1 MDKSRSLDELNIE
14 LQKAQEQ
21 LNENRIIEILEQ
33 IITIHK
39 ETEDFSELVETVNKL
54 IPLLDLHKKKEKKAV
69 ILLLKS
75 QALFRLADYITSI
88 SVVREALQIFL
99 KSNMPL
105 QAARCYNIIGNAYN
119 NLGKYEDSLTNLLKS
134 VEIYSGNENLLEK
147 SSHRNDKIKLAETY
161 QFIGHVYN
169 QMNQQDRSREYCL
182 KALQIFRDINFLKG
196 IAYNLINLGVSYSKE
211 NPEKTLNYYK
221 QALKFTEQT
230 NDHGTIAVN
239 ISNIGGVYE
248 DLEQYDNALQYYFR
262 ALSYAEKYN
271 IIKYKPFFFE
281 YIGSV
286 YLKKNEFDQAGK
298 YLKQSLKLFQDQKV
312 PEEIKNNYE
321 LLSKVYEEKNDYKTA
336 LKFHKDYS
344 RISNELLNKEMV
356 SKLAGL
362 QKKYAQSSSKI
373 VELKRKYS
381 LISDTLQKNIE
392 MEFIGKS
399 QRIKRVLELAMTASI
414 HPDTNVLLR
423 GESGTGKEIIA
434 NIIHYAGSRREH
446 PMVVIN
452 CSSIPDSLAESEF
465 FGYKKG
471 SFTGAT
477 TDKTGYLET
486 ADKGTLFLDEIAE
499 TPTNLQAKLLRVLE
513 NKKIKKIGADHEIKV
528 DFRIISATNK
538 DLSELI
544 DKDYFRLD
552 LLYRLNTI
560 EIEIPPL
567 RERPEDIEILLGHF
581 VKKFSRAF
589 KRKIPRIEKEVIQ
602 KLQQYTFPGNVR
614 ELKNMTEKAII
625 LLKDDILKPE
635 HFGLKMEKGLAEIVH
650 EIEKPK
656 TITEMEKI
664 MICDTLKKTKN
675 NMTKTAQILD
685 ISFSTLKRKMAK
697 FQIEI

>member
-650 EIEKPK
+650 EIEKSK